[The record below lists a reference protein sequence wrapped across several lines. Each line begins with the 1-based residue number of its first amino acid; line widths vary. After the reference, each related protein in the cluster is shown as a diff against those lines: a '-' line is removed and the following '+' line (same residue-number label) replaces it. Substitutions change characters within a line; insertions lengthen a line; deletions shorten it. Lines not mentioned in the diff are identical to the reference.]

1 MFYVILKNNNFLVK
15 TELVKSFLS
24 TECGV
29 TYTHLNVKG
38 PEEDF
43 KDIKYKPKGLF
54 QRNEG
59 LKWLRQHHRTHKQ
72 PSGKIFITELAN

>member
-1 MFYVILKNNNFLVK
+1 MK
-15 TELVKSFLS
+15 
-24 TECGV
+24 
-29 TYTHLNVKG
+29 YTHLNVKG

-72 PSGKIFITELAN
+72 PSGKFFIIAPANQTICSSY

>member
-54 QRNEG
+54 QRNAG
-59 LKWLRQHHRTHKQ
+59 LKWLRQHLRNQRSH
-72 PSGKIFITELAN
+72 SGRWLIY